1 MELNVK
7 LGFNELLSAIRSL
20 PDSQLALLKKE
31 LDKPVTSAVRS
42 NKALKEL
49 LLSGPVFEKEQLAS
63 IAEAR
68 KSINQWRNP
77 NPFGYIYSH

>member
-31 LDKPVTSAVRS
+31 LDKPVTLAVQP

-68 KSINQWRNP
+68 KSINQRRNP
-77 NPFGYIYSH
+77 

>member
-7 LGFNELLSAIRSL
+7 IGFNELLSAIRNL
-20 PDSQLALLKKE
+20 PDSQLALLKEE
-31 LDKPVTSAVRS
+31 LNKPIAPPAKTNR
-42 NKALKEL
+42 ALKEL
-49 LLSGPVFEKEQLAS
+49 LLSGPVFDKEQLAA

-77 NPFGYIYSH
+77 